1 MGDIGLRSKT
11 EDLTQDRNQSNQNAF
26 PLLRKDPVKKW
37 PANWPKLSWAIEY
50 HGGPKIPSWTPSV
63 RWDPD
68 FHQLLYDAS
77 LLLLWLVC
85 SWQLR
90 WALRRLMWVG
100 PDIFYQWCMT
110 YDDRN
115 CIVPYVFICPKQA
128 LNLHMMFEFFL
139 SALPAAEVVFITKI
153 SGSAVASHCRWSLG
167 VHSWCCSGSRWCQP
181 RSGWYYSLFIH
192 QILALRAHQE

>member
-1 MGDIGLRSKT
+1 MTCKLT
-11 EDLTQDRNQSNQNAF
+11 ETILSNRIPWGAQD
-26 PLLRKDPVKKW
+26 
-37 PANWPKLSWAIEY
+37 PKLDSKCEV
-50 HGGPKIPSWTPSV
+50 GPWFSSTAV
-63 RWDPD
+63 RR
-68 FHQLLYDAS
+68 FS
-77 LLLLWLVC
+77 SSTLVC